1 MTIAE
6 SISVALLAYWPLI
19 SLVTL
24 EQNNNS
30 ETLFDAIDLTL
41 VCHMLTL
48 CAATALESN

>member
-30 ETLFDAIDLTL
+30 ETLVDAIDLTL

-48 CAATALESN
+48 CAPTALESN